1 MLSGIREIT
10 DVIGDDVGHCKG
22 EKMVRLSKVIMMYKE
37 TPSG

>member
-22 EKMVRLSKVIMMYKE
+22 EKMVRLTKVIMMYKE